1 MHWDTHK
8 FLECNATSA
17 TKNPDG
23 SFKSVHMKCYDG
35 DERDC
40 SIIPG
45 YVSVLDDAN
54 FRVGDAILTY
64 WIDLNNPR
72 LWKGRVTHIDDD
84 KSICH
89 VVMDDGAKSW
99 VPLEWVRKL
108 TYPEPAAIL
117 ELFEK
122 KKPETYHD
130 ADSTKNF
137 TILCVLTNEDQEH

>member
-1 MHWDTHK
+1 MHWDRHR
-8 FLECNATSA
+8 FFECNAVSVA
-17 TKNPDG
+17 KNPDG

-35 DERDC
+35 GARDYN
-40 SIIPG
+40 SLPG
-45 YVSVLDDAN
+45 SVCVLDDVN

-64 WIDLNNPR
+64 WIALDDPR
-72 LWKGRVTHIDDD
+72 LYKGKVTQIDDG

-89 VVMDDGAKSW
+89 VDMDDGAKSW